1 MLTLLSLILEGV
13 LQLATS
19 LLGVI
24 GMRTKSRKIL
34 QHFKYISTSFN
45 NICTGNIASIFLL
58 TRKELSSFFNQ
69 LLAVLCSFD
78 MVYLLTMMLEAIRN
92 LGLET
97 SVHVIIF
104 SYLLYPLNAIAMMGS
119 IYMTIVIG
127 FERYQNETVYTVQ
140 RDGLTFQNF
149 YSKKKI
155 FVQNGFSFSWN
166 SKCRLN

>member
-13 LQLATS
+13 LQLGTS

-24 GMRTKSRKIL
+24 GIKKRATFQLIEHVFL
-34 QHFKYISTSFN
+34 
-45 NICTGNIASIFLL
+45 TGNIASIFLL

-69 LLAVLCSFD
+69 LLAILCTFD
-78 MVYLLTMMLEAIRN
+78 MIYLLTMMLEAIRN

-97 SVHVIIF
+97 SAHVVLF

-127 FERYQNETVYTVQ
+127 FERS
-140 RDGLTFQNF
+140 D
-149 YSKKKI
+149 
-155 FVQNGFSFSWN
+155 
-166 SKCRLN
+166 

>member
-24 GMRTKSRKIL
+24 GTRAKTRKII
-34 QHFKYISTSFN
+34 HYFKIYFHLISTS
-45 NICTGNIASIFLL
+45 NIVCTGNIASIFLL

-69 LLAVLCSFD
+69 LLAALCTFD

-97 SVHVIIF
+97 SVHVIMF

-127 FERYQNETVYTVQ
+127 FERY
-140 RDGLTFQNF
+140 
-149 YSKKKI
+149 
-155 FVQNGFSFSWN
+155 
-166 SKCRLN
+166 

>member
-24 GMRTKSRKIL
+24 GTREKNSQNTPSL
-34 QHFKYISTSFN
+34 QIYFHLIYHFY
-45 NICTGNIASIFLL
+45 TGNIASIFLL

-69 LLAVLCSFD
+69 LLAVLCTFD

-127 FERYQNETVYTVQ
+127 FER
-140 RDGLTFQNF
+140 
-149 YSKKKI
+149 
-155 FVQNGFSFSWN
+155 
-166 SKCRLN
+166 

>member
-1 MLTLLSLILEGV
+1 M
-13 LQLATS
+13 
-19 LLGVI
+19 
-24 GMRTKSRKIL
+24 
-34 QHFKYISTSFN
+34 HP
-45 NICTGNIASIFLL
+45 GNIASIFLL

-69 LLAVLCSFD
+69 LLAVLCTFD

-127 FERYQNETVYTVQ
+127 FERYFYVNQTVYVHAPSTKSE
-140 RDGLTFQNF
+140 LA
-149 YSKKKI
+149 
-155 FVQNGFSFSWN
+155 FSLY
-166 SKCRLN
+166 KL